1 MSDTFPNIKSVVVRV
16 ITDKPVRKTP
26 YQVKGVFMRQYPDE
40 SIIPMLDGSYR
51 DRFLYP
57 RVQVKIL
64 NEQIYIIGVHE
75 GVDPVLSLAEKF
87 EMFDFGNITFEAQ
100 DCDIENVEEQFIP
113 SSRLVRYR
121 FITPWVAL
129 NQMTGG
135 KYRFLTNQE
144 KPSFLNRLLGQNII
158 FLANEVGINLEDNI
172 FTKVKVSSLFPRPV
186 DENKWGAFMGEF
198 KTNFVLPNYIGI
210 GNGITRGFGTI
221 YGMFNPDSFTF
232 NENELKQEVSEKAP
246 EPIAEQDHDLESI
259 SASDVPKP
267 KRRRRSAS
275 KGQKAAQQSTNG
287 PKKQGRSS
295 RPTKKRHKHGGQQKR
310 RPQRTGRVFS
320 EEFDIEDDSHN
331 SGNQI
336 SEDSQDSKDD
346 TKFNTEKH
354 HKRQH
359 KF

>member
-1 MSDTFPNIKSVVVRV
+1 
-16 ITDKPVRKTP
+16 
-26 YQVKGVFMRQYPDE
+26 
-40 SIIPMLDGSYR
+40 
-51 DRFLYP
+51 
-57 RVQVKIL
+57 
-64 NEQIYIIGVHE
+64 
-75 GVDPVLSLAEKF
+75 
-87 EMFDFGNITFEAQ
+87 
-100 DCDIENVEEQFIP
+100 
-113 SSRLVRYR
+113 
-121 FITPWVAL
+121 
-129 NQMTGG
+129 MTGG
-135 KYRFLTNQE
+135 KYRHLTNQE

-172 FTKVKVSSLFPRPV
+172 FTKVKVTSLFPRPV

-275 KGQKAAQQSTNG
+275 KGQKAAQQSTNR

-331 SGNQI
+331 TGNQI